1 MTMFIY
7 LYLSRSPIYF
17 LSMSVCVCQTSAAV
31 GWQGD
36 QSCYAT
42 KVTRTATYRTKDALS
57 TTHTYSDTSTYTITA
72 TYTMTATY
80 TYTTTY
86 ITTDTNT
93 DAGSLTHH
101 SVQHFHFFQS
111 TVYILQIIKVTDSN
125 P

>member
-1 MTMFIY
+1 
-7 LYLSRSPIYF
+7 
-17 LSMSVCVCQTSAAV
+17 MSVCVCQTSAAV
-31 GWQGD
+31 GEQGD

-80 TYTTTY
+80 TYTATY
-86 ITTDTNT
+86 ITTGTGTDT
-93 DAGSLTHH
+93 DSFMHH
-101 SVQHFHFFQS
+101 SLQHYRFFQPP
-111 TVYILQIIKVTDSN
+111 VCFFQIIKVTDSN